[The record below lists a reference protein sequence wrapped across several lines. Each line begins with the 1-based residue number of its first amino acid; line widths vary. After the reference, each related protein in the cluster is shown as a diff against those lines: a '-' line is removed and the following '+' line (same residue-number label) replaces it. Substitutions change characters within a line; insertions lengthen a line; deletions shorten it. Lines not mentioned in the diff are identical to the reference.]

1 MIKKQVLNL
10 NRYIDVSEDDELD
23 ELDELDEWRTIF
35 NLFDVD
41 GDQAITK
48 EVRTPYNW

>member
-1 MIKKQVLNL
+1 MYWYVYYLLNL
-10 NRYIDVSEDDELD
+10 DDDIEDDD
-23 ELDELDEWRTIF
+23 EDLEEWRTIF

-48 EVRTPYNW
+48 EVIL